1 MVLTVHLPAYVMGA
15 NYFKC
20 GNPLL
25 RTTSAYLADAPTQA
39 YIIMAGNVGVA
50 VFGSLLVWRFYQIV
64 AEEKENSDETNGED
78 RDDEE
83 NGEGGGEGGGEG
95 AVKAP
100 RSTMWVRAGWA
111 AAWLAAALTLSLPTA
126 LYAVTTTIPSP
137 ESAFQKVLLSLV
149 HYGAPIFVTL
159 VNSLLVP

>member
-1 MVLTVHLPAYVMGA
+1 MLTIHLPAYVTGA

-64 AEEKENSDETNGED
+64 AEENEISDETNGEG

-83 NGEGGGEGGGEG
+83 NGEG

-111 AAWLAAALTLSLPTA
+111 AAWLVAALTLSLPTA